1 MAPNQ
6 STRAEKTNMIDLAAV
21 QILANM
27 MEKASATRQLISA
40 WGQMQAYLVTT
51 KLAWFS
57 KALPEFVGVDKAN
70 RIM

>member
-21 QILANM
+21 HILANM
-27 MEKASATRQLISA
+27 MEKASATRQLIST
-40 WGQMQAYLVTT
+40 WGQMHAYLATT

-57 KALPEFVGVDKAN
+57 KALPDFVGIDKAD
-70 RIM
+70 RRM